1 MAKKLNTLG
10 IVFFSL
16 VVAGLVLAVIG
27 MCTPILTMSY
37 LGQTESVG
45 MSHEMWDALATIKEA
60 INTLNL
66 DVTVPTKTFT
76 VIAFVVTLVGA
87 GILVVNAIL
96 GLLGKDIKILGLVG
110 GAVAIVGGILVLVA
124 GLVLAGQF
132 ASYLEDAAKLG
143 GGAGIPTGAEF
154 SAGIGIWIG
163 AIGGILAG
171 VAGLLGALKVGQ
183 KA

>member
-1 MAKKLNTLG
+1 
-10 IVFFSL
+10 
-16 VVAGLVLAVIG
+16 
-27 MCTPILTMSY
+27 SY
-37 LGQTESVG
+37 LGQSESVG
-45 MSHEMWDALATIKEA
+45 MSHEIWDILSKVKE
-60 INTLNL
+60 LVDKSNL
-66 DVTVPTKTFT
+66 DVTIPTKTFT

-87 GILVVNAIL
+87 GILVVNGIL

-132 ASYLEDAAKLG
+132 GSYLEDAAKLG
-143 GGAGIPTGAEF
+143 GSAGLPKGAEF
-154 SAGIGIWIG
+154 SAGIGIWLG

-171 VAGLLGALKVGQ
+171 VAGLLNALKIGQ

>member
-10 IVFFSL
+10 LVFFAL
-16 VVAGLVLAVIG
+16 VIVGLILAVVG
-27 MCTPILTMSY
+27 MCTPIITMTAGGKS
-37 LGQTESVG
+37 ESIG
-45 MSHEMWDALATIKEA
+45 MSHEIWDMLADLKAAADKAGANVTI
-60 INTLNL
+60 
-66 DVTVPTKTFT
+66 PTKTFT

-87 GILVVNAIL
+87 GILLVNGIL
-96 GLLGKDIKILGLVG
+96 DLLGKDIKILGLVG
-110 GAVAIVGGILVLVA
+110 GAVTIVGGILVLVA

-132 ASYLEDAAKLG
+132 NEYAKAA
-143 GGAGIPTGAEF
+143 AGLKY
-154 SAGIGIWIG
+154 SAGIGIWLG